1 MNPFQINRDRSID
14 QDKVF
19 LVDKLF
25 HPIRNGEIYPV
36 SDLQIVA
43 NLNSNWECRFTVYR
57 ETNGVPCPLW
67 DQITDFALVK
77 IENKGIFELEAPI
90 TDEAGTY
97 KQCSG
102 KSICEA
108 ETSQTLMTLEIN
120 TEDDIARESETDP
133 TAAYY
138 EEFPTVFYRNVADTS
153 VFDSLGNTTHAAKLR
168 SLSREEKI
176 EILRRSSLLHRVFS
190 EMPEYLENITEN
202 NIDDSLKNL
211 QYTFSWSDT
220 SIYDICQNIAEEIQC
235 IFIFDPFSRSFKV
248 RDLKD
253 HCEIDHC
260 RDIQDGICPVCQ
272 KNGTTQKIV
281 SFGKYS
287 GVEIDTC
294 NLAETIT
301 LSGNKDSVKNYFKVE
316 GADDI
321 ITDRISNR
329 LIGNGYIWKTGAL
342 QRSQMSSELIAAL
355 DTREQMM
362 TAEYPAGSKYQNIQD
377 EYNKLWDQW
386 NALESQ
392 KLDYQSGMMPSPEM
406 ADQNAEY
413 VFQYLFGVN
422 GKISYACASNCYQ
435 TETQIADSV
444 MNYAKL
450 LSPTNHTIEYSNLS
464 YDTTKWHNQNVVN
477 SISFQVHIYSDGQ
490 YIENNGKQ
498 KYADEYL
505 SSEITLK
512 VSKGYDVT
520 DTYSKDGETKTVY
533 STDYYNYLK
542 RLIDTAN
549 AKSDITDEVITFDP
563 ITPVDIAPD
572 EATYNGIK
580 LKSTHYSKYCYSR
593 LDSFCKAYEACSAVV
608 AELNDKIPSDTDT
621 IIPSQTKE
629 LSGETV
635 NKKGNPYFV
644 IPLKSDLSFYS
655 FSKNVT
661 YSITIR
667 TSSAHGFWS
676 DNFFTALGSSGN
688 INPGSSNLLHIN
700 NTIQDSHTI
709 IITFKGDDKLYSHL
723 CIGLGSKSDY
733 DKNYNYVFSMSAISD
748 TTSTNTTE
756 TVDILQYLKP
766 DGNVGDNIKDD
777 LLGKYQKYSTLL
789 SERMKW
795 LQEQI
800 KGMEESQTS
809 LMNSIHEIKERCDM
823 EHCLTKYAEE
833 HHIARNLW
841 HELCSF
847 RRQDT
852 YRNDNFFGEGVDD
865 AQLMK
870 NVEDLLKR
878 AEEEIESACNITYS
892 ASATIS
898 NLLTLPEFEPFWE
911 QFTLGNYIHMVID
924 HQIHTMRLISINY
937 DYSDLS
943 RCSVEF
949 SDVIRKSKNKTEEI
963 ADILSQ
969 ASSLASSAKTT
980 ARQAEQGA
988 AAKLSVD
995 VIKNDAL
1002 NLANSR
1008 IVTADDQNFVIDKYG
1023 ITGKYIDPI
1032 SGEVSNEQIRII
1044 NNLLCFTDDNW
1055 QHTKT
1060 ALGKISYINPE
1071 TKEYE
1076 TKYGL
1081 IADTVIGNLILG
1093 EKLIISDQNGYV
1105 RIDGSGI
1112 ELDGGAIT
1120 WKNQINQN
1128 AVISKNTVEG
1138 LPEYI
1143 ENTNTFKQRVR
1154 DTLGV
1159 TTITSDSVI
1168 SPKIGGGYLYIVDGD
1183 NSITLN
1189 PHADAIPNGT
1199 QTGSNNMFEIIS
1211 NNNKVLAVD
1220 KQGNL
1225 TVSGT
1230 IYATDGEFTGTV
1242 NATDGTFT
1250 GAVLLKGGYLTTNAT
1265 RNTYN
1270 NQTPGLTFDKNGIG
1284 GYSNSSM
1291 YFNLTSNG
1299 KLTAAGV
1306 NITGE
1311 ICATKGYIGG
1321 TNGWTISNGAI
1332 HNGCNSLNSTKKGIY
1347 IGTDG
1352 ICMNGSY
1359 YDTKLQDGVINM
1371 IASSNTLIDSIDSGG
1386 LVIIGKQLDDTSNV
1400 IAGFS
1405 SSMRSSFADFTNLS
1419 ARRSVVGYI
1428 HARKNPENTETGFY
1442 LINSENTITGSFIMN
1457 DNSNTSALNCEHI
1470 TTNKITLNAEG
1481 YLVSNHNN
1489 PLNYIGGDP
1498 NNILY
1503 VGHSGY
1509 TKQIFLEASTHVRQ
1523 GTLYIQ
1529 DSPVSTSDIRLK
1541 TDISEIDEK
1550 EVNFILGLCPKKYKL
1565 KAGTSGRYH
1574 YGFAAQDVDK
1584 LMQNTIGDVG
1594 LLVKQEMY
1602 LADDDRHVP
1611 IDFRDDTTFYY
1622 GLRYEEFISPMIK
1635 TIQKLNDEIQQL
1647 KEQIRRQ

>member
-57 ETNGVPCPLW
+57 ETDGVPCPLW

-176 EILRRSSLLHRVFS
+176 GILRRSSLLHRVFS

-235 IFIFDPFSRSFKV
+235 IFIFDPFRRSFQV

-260 RDIQDGICPVCQ
+260 RDIQDGICPVCRQ
-272 KNGTTQKIV
+272 NGTTQKIA

-355 DTREQMM
+355 DAREQMM

-464 YDTTKWHNQNVVN
+464 YDTTKWHNQDVVN

-563 ITPVDIAPD
+563 ITPVNIAPD

-580 LKSTHYSKYCYSR
+580 LKSSHYSKYCYSR

-608 AELNDKIPSDTDT
+608 AELNDKIPSDTT
-621 IIPSQTKE
+621 GK
-629 LSGETV
+629 
-635 NKKGNPYFV
+635 
-644 IPLKSDLSFYS
+644 
-655 FSKNVT
+655 
-661 YSITIR
+661 
-667 TSSAHGFWS
+667 
-676 DNFFTALGSSGN
+676 
-688 INPGSSNLLHIN
+688 
-700 NTIQDSHTI
+700 
-709 IITFKGDDKLYSHL
+709 
-723 CIGLGSKSDY
+723 
-733 DKNYNYVFSMSAISD
+733 
-748 TTSTNTTE
+748 
-756 TVDILQYLKP
+756 LQYLKP
-766 DGNVGDNIKDD
+766 DGNVGNNIKDD

-800 KGMEESQTS
+800 KGMEESQAS
-809 LMNSIHEIKERCDM
+809 LMNSIHEIKESCDM

-878 AEEEIESACNITYS
+878 AEEEIESACNISYS

-898 NLLTLPEFEPFWE
+898 NLLTLPEFEPFWD

-1032 SGEVSNEQIRII
+1032 SGEVSDEQIRII

-1120 WKNQINQN
+1120 WKNQINQD

-1168 SPKIGGGYLYIVDGD
+1168 SPKIGGGYLYIVDGN

-1189 PHADAIPNGT
+1189 PHANAIPNGI
-1199 QTGSNNMFEIIS
+1199 QTGSDNMFEIIS

-1230 IYATDGEFTGTV
+1230 IYATDGEFTGTVNATDGTFTGTV

-1386 LVIIGKQLDDTSNV
+1386 LVIIGKQLDDDTSNV